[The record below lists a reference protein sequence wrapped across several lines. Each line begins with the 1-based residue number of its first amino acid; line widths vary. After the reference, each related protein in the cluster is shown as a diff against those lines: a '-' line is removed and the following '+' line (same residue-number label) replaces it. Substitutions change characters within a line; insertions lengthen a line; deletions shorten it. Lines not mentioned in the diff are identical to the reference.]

1 TTPPF
6 TLRPAH
12 HLAARSWA
20 PVASPRQR
28 TARGAVIPGSLRA
41 MTENAL
47 LARFTSSSHQP
58 LFVMC
63 TYAISTLTRTL
74 YTPRPQTPLYK
85 QVLFIYTE
93 DQYVSPTTVLWRWAP
108 GESWGRCLCRA
119 AAAGWVRHCR

>member
-1 TTPPF
+1 M
-6 TLRPAH
+6 
-12 HLAARSWA
+12 
-20 PVASPRQR
+20 
-28 TARGAVIPGSLRA
+28 IPGSLRA

-108 GESWGRCLCRA
+108 GESWGPVLVPGRGRRVGPALPLM
-119 AAAGWVRHCR
+119 GEGP